1 MARRQPAPPLYNHPM
16 GPGLVGFRYSN
27 YDTPF
32 WVRQNSSP
40 GRWAVPEDGPTQYLS
55 LHPDGAWADLARRE
69 NLRTEADLA
78 TVRTRIWIA
87 EIRDQLIVDYSSFE
101 NAERAGLPPLALVS
115 DDYTDCQAEG
125 RRLRQLNF
133 AGVLA
138 PSAAIPGVINL
149 TLFGPRRRIQ
159 WGTNSQLRSTIPAAI
174 VALGAPNPEISARVR
189 HYGDAHADYEAYV
202 ETATKS

>member
-1 MARRQPAPPLYNHPM
+1 MARSRRDPLIYNRPR

-32 WVRQNSSP
+32 WVRPNSSP

-69 NLRTEADLA
+69 NLCTDDELA
-78 TVRTRIWIA
+78 TVRTKIWIA
-87 EIRDQLIVDYSSFE
+87 EIRDQLIVDYSTFE

-115 DDYTDCQAEG
+115 DDHGLCQEEG
-125 RRLRQLNF
+125 RRLRQLNL

-138 PSAAIPGVINL
+138 PSAAVPGVFNL

-159 WGTNSQLRSTIPAAI
+159 WGTNSELKSTIPSAI
-174 VALGAPNPEISARVR
+174 VALGSPNPGIAPRVR
-189 HYGDAHADYEAYV
+189 HYGNVHADYQAYL
-202 ETATKS
+202 ETAKKT